1 MSSYS
6 EGQTHQLM
14 EALQANGFTS
24 AHVTKLGQYDRLGDV
39 RLLLDGMVKIVA
51 VDNVIHL
58 DADPVIREGWS
69 VVEHRRHNPCAWGL
83 LKVGLYVPDQQKNG
97 KFVGNELRD
106 LMKDQSVFNANLLDY
121 LLARPAL
128 IPDKWKQKSIYFWG
142 TIFRNEYGELCV
154 RYMHSRDGLWR
165 GDYRRLSKFWY
176 PFEPAVVNN
185 R

>member
-24 AHVTKLGQYDRLGDV
+24 AHVTKLGQYDRLGDI

-58 DADPVIREGWS
+58 DADPVLREGWS
-69 VVEHRRHNPCAWGL
+69 VVEHRRHNSCTWGS
-83 LKVGLYVPDQQKNG
+83 LKLGLYIPDQQKS
-97 KFVGNELRD
+97 FTVVGTKLRD
-106 LMKDQSVFNANLLDY
+106 LMKDQAVFNANLLDF
-121 LLARPAL
+121 LLARPGF
-128 IPDKWKQKSIYFWG
+128 IPDEWKHKCIYFWG
-142 TIFRNEYGELCV
+142 TIFCNEYGELCV
-154 RYMHSRDGLWR
+154 RYLCRRDGLWR
-165 GDYRRLSKFWY
+165 GDYRRLSKDWY
-176 PFEPAVVNN
+176 PHEPAAVNN